1 MLYTFNELKQKYNWD
16 TNGHSVSDKKRYASN
31 RGVILEE
38 KQDEANK
45 AIKFEIIDEFPVYTR
60 EELLDKY
67 NFNTKAASAAEVI
80 RFCKTRGLIVEK
92 QGRIG
97 QKAVYKIVEDKTLL
111 EDEIWKSIPNTTMYA
126 SNLGRIKNVTGQ
138 IKSQRILQ
146 GYNYIT
152 DGITKKTWR
161 VHRLVLLAFNPIDNE
176 DDFDVDHINGIK
188 TDNRLENLRWVSSQR
203 NILFRDDNQNKI
215 GAIVSKLIQEYG
227 YDEIYQYLLEYEQK
241 RKPKSN

>member
-16 TNGHSVSDKKRYASN
+16 TNTHSIKDQKKYALN
-31 RGVILEE
+31 RGVVLEE
-38 KQDEANK
+38 KEDNNSR
-45 AIKFEIIDEFPVYTR
+45 AIKFEIVDSFPVYTR
-60 EELLDKY
+60 EEILDKY
-67 NFNTKAASAAEVI
+67 NFNTKAVAAAELI
-80 RFCKTRGLIVEK
+80 RFCQNRGLSIEK
-92 QGRIG
+92 HGRVG
-97 QKAVYKIVEDKTLL
+97 QKAVYKIIKDETLL
-111 EDEIWKSIPNTTMYA
+111 ENEVWKNIPDTTMYA
-126 SNLGRIKNVTGQ
+126 SNLGRIKNATGQ

-161 VHRLVLLAFNPIDNE
+161 VHRLVLLAFNPIDNM

-203 NILFRDDNQNKI
+203 NIEFRDNNQNKI

-227 YDEIYQYLLEYEQK
+227 YEDIYQYLLDYQQK
-241 RKPKSN
+241 RKPKA